1 MQYPATALTY
11 PVLVRKENYH
21 TDNVM
26 IYQVKSEERMY
37 KQKRGP
43 SWSSFNKYLRDEI
56 IKATSPNAQQL
67 QCMSRQLSQDL
78 V

>member
-26 IYQVKSEERMY
+26 IYQVKSEERVS
-37 KQKRGP
+37 KQK
-43 SWSSFNKYLRDEI
+43 RDEI